1 MVRGTRRA
9 NGRYR
14 LRRND
19 VGRQNKTVVRTP
31 PLHVIVADDHALIR
45 ELLERQLKELDADV
59 HVFHA
64 GTLQQV
70 LELVASAERL
80 DLILLDLRMPG
91 MNGFAGLQAVRQRRP
106 EVPVAI
112 LSGQIEPQTIREA
125 LQVGAAGY
133 LPKTMRAAGML
144 NALRL
149 ILDGERY
156 VPESALTS
164 PTPAEGATAGAAD
177 FSRRERDVIKLLML
191 GHTNKE
197 IARDLQIEEVT
208 VALHLRSI
216 YRKLVVR
223 NRTQAV
229 RVLLERGWEA

>member
-1 MVRGTRRA
+1 
-9 NGRYR
+9 
-14 LRRND
+14 
-19 VGRQNKTVVRTP
+19 
-31 PLHVIVADDHALIR
+31 LHVIVADDHALIR

-59 HVFHA
+59 RVFHA

-70 LELVASAERL
+70 LELAHTAERL

-91 MNGFAGLQAVRQRRP
+91 MNGFAGLQAVRQTRP

-112 LSGQIEPQTIREA
+112 LSGQIEPQTIRDA
-125 LQVGAAGY
+125 LQAGAAGY
-133 LPKTMRAAGML
+133 LPKTMRATGML

-156 VPESALTS
+156 VPESVLSTS
-164 PTPAEGATAGAAD
+164 AAAGGEMGGAE
-177 FSRRERDVIKLLML
+177 FSKRERDVIKQLML

-197 IARDLQIEEVT
+197 IARDLQVEEVT

-216 YRKLVVR
+216 YRKLAVR

-229 RVLLERGWEA
+229 RLLLERGWEP

>member
-1 MVRGTRRA
+1 
-9 NGRYR
+9 
-14 LRRND
+14 
-19 VGRQNKTVVRTP
+19 VVRTP

-59 HVFHA
+59 RVYHA

-70 LELVASAERL
+70 LELMGTAERL

-91 MNGFAGLQAVRQRRP
+91 MNGFAGLQAVRQKRP
-106 EVPVAI
+106 DVPVAI

-125 LQVGAAGY
+125 LQAGAAGY

-156 VPESALTS
+156 VPESALST
-164 PTPAEGATAGAAD
+164 TAALVGGEAAGVAE
-177 FSRRERDVIKLLML
+177 FSKRERDVIKLLML

-216 YRKLVVR
+216 YRKLAVR

-229 RVLLERGWEA
+229 RLLLERGWES

>member
-1 MVRGTRRA
+1 
-9 NGRYR
+9 
-14 LRRND
+14 
-19 VGRQNKTVVRTP
+19 
-31 PLHVIVADDHALIR
+31 LHVIVADDHALIR

-59 HVFHA
+59 RVYHA

-70 LELVASAERL
+70 LEFARTAERL
-80 DLILLDLRMPG
+80 DLIILDLRMPG
-91 MNGFAGLQAVRQRRP
+91 MNGFAGLQAVRQKWP

-112 LSGQIEPQTIREA
+112 LSGQIDPQTIREA
-125 LQVGAAGY
+125 LQAGAAGY

-156 VPESALTS
+156 VPESALNPSAATGGGE
-164 PTPAEGATAGAAD
+164 TAAAAE
-177 FSRRERDVIKLLML
+177 FSRRERDVIKQLML

-216 YRKLVVR
+216 YRKLAVR

-229 RVLLERGWEA
+229 RILLERGWES

>member
-1 MVRGTRRA
+1 M
-9 NGRYR
+9 
-14 LRRND
+14 
-19 VGRQNKTVVRTP
+19 VRTP

-59 HVFHA
+59 RVYHA
-64 GTLQQV
+64 GTLQQA
-70 LELVASAERL
+70 LELAGTAERL

-91 MNGFAGLQAVRQRRP
+91 MNGFAGLQAVRQARP

-112 LSGQIEPQTIREA
+112 LSGQIDPQTIREA
-125 LQVGAAGY
+125 LQAGAAGY
-133 LPKTMRAAGML
+133 LTKTMRATGML

-156 VPESALTS
+156 VPESALSTAAPGGES
-164 PTPAEGATAGAAD
+164 AGLAEL
-177 FSRRERDVIKLLML
+177 SKRERDVIKQLML

-216 YRKLVVR
+216 YRKLAVR

-229 RVLLERGWEA
+229 RLLLERGWES

>member
-1 MVRGTRRA
+1 
-9 NGRYR
+9 
-14 LRRND
+14 
-19 VGRQNKTVVRTP
+19 
-31 PLHVIVADDHALIR
+31 VIVADDHALIR

-59 HVFHA
+59 RVYHA

-70 LELVASAERL
+70 LEIADSAERL

-106 EVPVAI
+106 DVPVAI
-112 LSGQIEPQTIREA
+112 LSGQIDPQTIREA
-125 LQVGAAGY
+125 LQAGAAGY

-156 VPESALTS
+156 VPESALS
-164 PTPAEGATAGAAD
+164 ATAASDAAAPE
-177 FSRRERDVIKLLML
+177 FSKRERDVVKQLML

-216 YRKLVVR
+216 YRKLAVR

-229 RVLLERGWEA
+229 RVLLQRGWEP

>member
-1 MVRGTRRA
+1 
-9 NGRYR
+9 
-14 LRRND
+14 
-19 VGRQNKTVVRTP
+19 
-31 PLHVIVADDHALIR
+31 LHVIVADDHALIR

-59 HVFHA
+59 RVYHA
-64 GTLQQV
+64 GTLQQA
-70 LELVASAERL
+70 LELARTTERL

-91 MNGFAGLQAVRQRRP
+91 MNGFAGLQAVRQKRP
-106 EVPVAI
+106 GVPVAI

-125 LQVGAAGY
+125 LQAGAAGY
-133 LPKTMRAAGML
+133 LPKTMRASGML

-156 VPESALTS
+156 VPESALSTS
-164 PTPAEGATAGAAD
+164 VAPVGGEASGVAE
-177 FSRRERDVIKLLML
+177 FSKRERDVIKQLML

-197 IARDLQIEEVT
+197 IARDLKVEEVT

-216 YRKLVVR
+216 YRKLAVR

-229 RVLLERGWEA
+229 RLLLERGWES

>member
-1 MVRGTRRA
+1 
-9 NGRYR
+9 
-14 LRRND
+14 
-19 VGRQNKTVVRTP
+19 
-31 PLHVIVADDHALIR
+31 LHVIVADDHALIR

-59 HVFHA
+59 RVYHA

-70 LELVASAERL
+70 LELTRTAERL
-80 DLILLDLRMPG
+80 DLVLLDLRMPG
-91 MNGFAGLQAVRQRRP
+91 MNGFAGLQAVRQKRP
-106 EVPVAI
+106 DVPVAI
-112 LSGQIEPQTIREA
+112 LSGQIDPQTIREA
-125 LQVGAAGY
+125 LQAGAAGY

-156 VPESALTS
+156 VPESALSTS
-164 PTPAEGATAGAAD
+164 VPLVGGEAAGVAE
-177 FSRRERDVIKLLML
+177 FSKRERDVIKLLML

-216 YRKLVVR
+216 YRKLAVR

-229 RVLLERGWEA
+229 RLLLERGWES

>member
-1 MVRGTRRA
+1 M
-9 NGRYR
+9 
-14 LRRND
+14 
-19 VGRQNKTVVRTP
+19 VRTP

-59 HVFHA
+59 RVYHA

-70 LELVASAERL
+70 LELARTAERL

-91 MNGFAGLQAVRQRRP
+91 MNGFAGLQAVRQKRP

-125 LQVGAAGY
+125 LQAGAAGY

-149 ILDGERY
+149 ILDVERY
-156 VPESALTS
+156 VPDSALS
-164 PTPAEGATAGAAD
+164 ASTAAGGETGGVE
-177 FSRRERDVIKLLML
+177 FSKRERDVIKQLML

-216 YRKLVVR
+216 YRKLAVR

-229 RVLLERGWEA
+229 RLLMERGWEP

>member
-1 MVRGTRRA
+1 
-9 NGRYR
+9 
-14 LRRND
+14 
-19 VGRQNKTVVRTP
+19 VVRTP

-59 HVFHA
+59 RVYHA

-70 LELVASAERL
+70 LDLMQTAERL
-80 DLILLDLRMPG
+80 DLVLLDLRMPG
-91 MNGFAGLQAVRQRRP
+91 MNGFAGLQAARQKRP
-106 EVPVAI
+106 DVPIAI
-112 LSGQIEPQTIREA
+112 LSGQIDPQTIREA
-125 LQVGAAGY
+125 LQAGAAGY
-133 LPKTMRAAGML
+133 LPKTMRAAVML
-144 NALRL
+144 DALRL

-156 VPESALTS
+156 VPESALSTS
-164 PTPAEGATAGAAD
+164 AALVGGEAAGVAE
-177 FSRRERDVIKLLML
+177 FSKRERDVIKLLML

-216 YRKLVVR
+216 YRKLAVR

-229 RVLLERGWEA
+229 RLLLERGWES

>member
-1 MVRGTRRA
+1 M
-9 NGRYR
+9 
-14 LRRND
+14 
-19 VGRQNKTVVRTP
+19 VRTP

-59 HVFHA
+59 RVYHA
-64 GTLQQV
+64 GTLQQA
-70 LELVASAERL
+70 LELAGTAERL

-91 MNGFAGLQAVRQRRP
+91 MNGFAGLQAVRQARP

-112 LSGQIEPQTIREA
+112 LSGQIDPQTIREA
-125 LQVGAAGY
+125 LQAGAAGY
-133 LPKTMRAAGML
+133 LPKTMRATGML

-156 VPESALTS
+156 VPESALSTAAPGGES
-164 PTPAEGATAGAAD
+164 AGLAEL
-177 FSRRERDVIKLLML
+177 SKRERDVIKQLML

-216 YRKLVVR
+216 YRKLAVR

-229 RVLLERGWEA
+229 RLLLERGWES

>member
-1 MVRGTRRA
+1 
-9 NGRYR
+9 
-14 LRRND
+14 
-19 VGRQNKTVVRTP
+19 VVRTP

-59 HVFHA
+59 RVYHA

-70 LELVASAERL
+70 LELMVTAEQL

-91 MNGFAGLQAVRQRRP
+91 MNGFAGLQAVRQKRP
-106 EVPVAI
+106 DVPVAI

-125 LQVGAAGY
+125 LQAGAAGY

-156 VPESALTS
+156 VPESALST
-164 PTPAEGATAGAAD
+164 GAALVGGEAAGVAE
-177 FSRRERDVIKLLML
+177 FSKRERDVIKLLML

-216 YRKLVVR
+216 YRKLAVR

-229 RVLLERGWEA
+229 RLLLERGWES

>member
-1 MVRGTRRA
+1 MARGTRDA
-9 NGRYR
+9 NGHYR

-19 VGRQNKTVVRTP
+19 VRRQNKTVVRTP

-59 HVFHA
+59 QVYHA

-70 LELVASAERL
+70 LELARTAQRL
-80 DLILLDLRMPG
+80 DLVLLDLRMPG

-106 EVPVAI
+106 DVPVAI

-125 LQVGAAGY
+125 LQAGAAGY

-156 VPESALTS
+156 VPESAL
-164 PTPAEGATAGAAD
+164 AADGATGGAAG
-177 FSRRERDVIKLLML
+177 FSKRERDVIKLLML

>member
-1 MVRGTRRA
+1 MA
-9 NGRYR
+9 
-14 LRRND
+14 
-19 VGRQNKTVVRTP
+19 RTP

-59 HVFHA
+59 RVYHA

-70 LELVASAERL
+70 LELTQTAERL

-91 MNGFAGLQAVRQRRP
+91 MNGFAGLQAVRQKRP
-106 EVPVAI
+106 DVPVAI
-112 LSGQIEPQTIREA
+112 LSGQIDPQTIREG
-125 LQVGAAGY
+125 LQAGAAGY

-149 ILDGERY
+149 ILDGERF
-156 VPESALTS
+156 VPESVLA
-164 PTPAEGATAGAAD
+164 PPAWAGRDETTAAE
-177 FSRRERDVIKLLML
+177 FSKRERDVIKVLMR

-223 NRTQAV
+223 NRVQAV
-229 RVLLERGWEA
+229 RVLLERGWES

>member
-1 MVRGTRRA
+1 
-9 NGRYR
+9 
-14 LRRND
+14 
-19 VGRQNKTVVRTP
+19 
-31 PLHVIVADDHALIR
+31 LHVIVADDHALIR
-45 ELLERQLKELDADV
+45 ELLERQLKDLDADV
-59 HVFHA
+59 RVYHA

-70 LELVASAERL
+70 LDLTRTAERL

-91 MNGFAGLQAVRQRRP
+91 MNGFAGLQAVRQKRP
-106 EVPVAI
+106 DVPVAI
-112 LSGQIEPQTIREA
+112 LSGQIDPQTIREA
-125 LQVGAAGY
+125 LQAGAAGY
-133 LPKTMRAAGML
+133 LPKTMRATGML

-156 VPESALTS
+156 VPESALNTS
-164 PTPAEGATAGAAD
+164 VALVGGEAAGVAA
-177 FSRRERDVIKLLML
+177 FSKRERDVIKLLML

-216 YRKLVVR
+216 YRKLAVR

-229 RVLLERGWEA
+229 RLLLERGWES

>member
-1 MVRGTRRA
+1 
-9 NGRYR
+9 
-14 LRRND
+14 
-19 VGRQNKTVVRTP
+19 
-31 PLHVIVADDHALIR
+31 LHVIVADDHALIR

-59 HVFHA
+59 RVFHA

-70 LELVASAERL
+70 LELAHTAERL

-91 MNGFAGLQAVRQRRP
+91 MNGFAGLQAVRQTRP

-112 LSGQIEPQTIREA
+112 LSGQIEPQTIRDA
-125 LQVGAAGY
+125 LQAGAAGY
-133 LPKTMRAAGML
+133 LPKTMRATGML

-156 VPESALTS
+156 VPESVLS
-164 PTPAEGATAGAAD
+164 TAAGGETGGAD
-177 FSRRERDVIKLLML
+177 FSKRERDVIKQLML

-197 IARDLQIEEVT
+197 IARDLQVEEVT

-216 YRKLVVR
+216 YRKLAVR

-229 RVLLERGWEA
+229 RLLLERGWES

>member
-1 MVRGTRRA
+1 M
-9 NGRYR
+9 
-14 LRRND
+14 
-19 VGRQNKTVVRTP
+19 VRTP

-59 HVFHA
+59 RVYHA

-70 LELVASAERL
+70 LEIARTAERL

-91 MNGFAGLQAVRQRRP
+91 MNGFAGLQAVRQKRP
-106 EVPVAI
+106 DVPVAI

-125 LQVGAAGY
+125 LQAGAAGY

-156 VPESALTS
+156 VPESALS
-164 PTPAEGATAGAAD
+164 PSTAAGGEASAD
-177 FSRRERDVIKLLML
+177 FSKRERDVIKQLMR

-216 YRKLVVR
+216 YRKLAVR

-229 RVLLERGWEA
+229 RLLLERGWES

>member
-1 MVRGTRRA
+1 M
-9 NGRYR
+9 
-14 LRRND
+14 
-19 VGRQNKTVVRTP
+19 VRTP

-59 HVFHA
+59 RVYHA

-70 LELVASAERL
+70 LELARTVERL

-91 MNGFAGLQAVRQRRP
+91 MNGFAGLQAVRQKRP

-112 LSGQIEPQTIREA
+112 LSGQIDPQTIREA
-125 LQVGAAGY
+125 LQAGAAGY
-133 LPKTMRAAGML
+133 LPKTMRATGML

-156 VPESALTS
+156 VPESALSTS
-164 PTPAEGATAGAAD
+164 AALVGGEAAGVAE
-177 FSRRERDVIKLLML
+177 FSKRERDVIKLLLL

-216 YRKLVVR
+216 YRKLAVR

-229 RVLLERGWEA
+229 RLLLERGWES

>member
-1 MVRGTRRA
+1 M
-9 NGRYR
+9 
-14 LRRND
+14 
-19 VGRQNKTVVRTP
+19 VRTP

-59 HVFHA
+59 RVYHA

-70 LELVASAERL
+70 LEVVGTSERL

-106 EVPVAI
+106 DVPVAI
-112 LSGQIEPQTIREA
+112 LSGQIDSQTIREA
-125 LQVGAAGY
+125 LQAGAAGY

-156 VPESALTS
+156 VPESALTAS
-164 PTPAEGATAGAAD
+164 PPPAVGATSGPAE
-177 FSRRERDVIKLLML
+177 FSKRERDVIKLLIL

-197 IARDLQIEEVT
+197 IARDLRIEEVT

-229 RVLLERGWEA
+229 RVLLERGWES

>member
-1 MVRGTRRA
+1 MA
-9 NGRYR
+9 
-14 LRRND
+14 
-19 VGRQNKTVVRTP
+19 RTP

-59 HVFHA
+59 RVYHA

-70 LELVASAERL
+70 LETIRTAERL
-80 DLILLDLRMPG
+80 DLVLLDLGMPG

-112 LSGQIEPQTIREA
+112 LSGQIDPQTIREA
-125 LQVGAAGY
+125 LQAGAAGY

-156 VPESALTS
+156 VPESALGGATD
-164 PTPAEGATAGAAD
+164 AAAIATAGAAD
-177 FSRRERDVIKLLML
+177 LSRRERDVIKLLML

-216 YRKLVVR
+216 YRKLSVR

-229 RVLLERGWEA
+229 RVLLERGWET

>member
-1 MVRGTRRA
+1 
-9 NGRYR
+9 
-14 LRRND
+14 
-19 VGRQNKTVVRTP
+19 VVRTL

-59 HVFHA
+59 RVYHA

-70 LELVASAERL
+70 LELTRTAERL
-80 DLILLDLRMPG
+80 DLVLLDLRMPG
-91 MNGFAGLQAVRQRRP
+91 MNGFAGLQAVRQARP
-106 EVPVAI
+106 DVPVAI
-112 LSGQIEPQTIREA
+112 LSGQIDPQTIREA
-125 LQVGAAGY
+125 LQAGAAGY

-156 VPESALTS
+156 VPESALSTS
-164 PTPAEGATAGAAD
+164 AAGGDVGGAD
-177 FSRRERDVIKLLML
+177 FSKRERDVIKQLMR

-216 YRKLVVR
+216 YRKLAVR

-229 RVLLERGWEA
+229 RLLLERGWESS

>member
-1 MVRGTRRA
+1 VA
-9 NGRYR
+9 
-14 LRRND
+14 
-19 VGRQNKTVVRTP
+19 RTP

-59 HVFHA
+59 RVYHA

-70 LELVASAERL
+70 LELAHTSERL
-80 DLILLDLRMPG
+80 DLVLLDLRMPG
-91 MNGFAGLQAVRQRRP
+91 MNGFAGLQAVRQKRP
-106 EVPVAI
+106 DVPVAI
-112 LSGQIEPQTIREA
+112 LSGQIDPQTIREA
-125 LQVGAAGY
+125 LQAGAAGY

-156 VPESALTS
+156 VPESALS
-164 PTPAEGATAGAAD
+164 PSTMPGGETLGVAE
-177 FSRRERDVIKLLML
+177 FSKRERDVIKQLML

-197 IARDLQIEEVT
+197 IARDLRIEEVT

-216 YRKLVVR
+216 YRKLAVR

-229 RVLLERGWEA
+229 RLLLERGWET

>member
-1 MVRGTRRA
+1 M
-9 NGRYR
+9 
-14 LRRND
+14 
-19 VGRQNKTVVRTP
+19 VRTP

-59 HVFHA
+59 RVYHA

-70 LELVASAERL
+70 LELMGTAERL

-91 MNGFAGLQAVRQRRP
+91 MNGFAGLQAVRQKRP
-106 EVPVAI
+106 DVPVAI

-125 LQVGAAGY
+125 LQAGAAGY

-156 VPESALTS
+156 VPESALGPSTM
-164 PTPAEGATAGAAD
+164 PGGETAGAAE
-177 FSRRERDVIKLLML
+177 FSRRERGHAIGHRENGNARMTNRARAKIGKTHGQIPCSDLLRRVQSTIPCQYFL
-191 GHTNKE
+191 YF
-197 IARDLQIEEVT
+197 
-208 VALHLRSI
+208 RSI
-216 YRKLVVR
+216 GIDNLEYY
-223 NRTQAV
+223 T
-229 RVLLERGWEA
+229 LLYHIGV

>member
-1 MVRGTRRA
+1 M
-9 NGRYR
+9 
-14 LRRND
+14 
-19 VGRQNKTVVRTP
+19 
-31 PLHVIVADDHALIR
+31 IVADDHALIR

-59 HVFHA
+59 RVYHA

-70 LELVASAERL
+70 LEVASSAERL
-80 DLILLDLRMPG
+80 DLVLLDLRMPG
-91 MNGFAGLQAVRQRRP
+91 MNGFAGLQAVRQKWP
-106 EVPVAI
+106 DVPVAI

-125 LQVGAAGY
+125 LQAGAAGY

-156 VPESALTS
+156 VPESALSTS
-164 PTPAEGATAGAAD
+164 APLVGGEAAGVAA
-177 FSRRERDVIKLLML
+177 FSKRERDVIKLLML

-216 YRKLVVR
+216 YRKLAVR

-229 RVLLERGWEA
+229 RLLLERGWES

>member
-1 MVRGTRRA
+1 
-9 NGRYR
+9 
-14 LRRND
+14 
-19 VGRQNKTVVRTP
+19 VVRTP

-59 HVFHA
+59 RVYHA

-70 LELVASAERL
+70 LELMVTAEQL

-91 MNGFAGLQAVRQRRP
+91 MNGFAGLQAVRQKRP
-106 EVPVAI
+106 DVPVAI
-112 LSGQIEPQTIREA
+112 LSGQIDPQTIREA
-125 LQVGAAGY
+125 LQAGAAGY

-156 VPESALTS
+156 VPESALST
-164 PTPAEGATAGAAD
+164 GAALVGGEAAGVAE
-177 FSRRERDVIKLLML
+177 FSKRERDVIKLLML

-216 YRKLVVR
+216 YRKLAVR

-229 RVLLERGWEA
+229 RLLLERGWES